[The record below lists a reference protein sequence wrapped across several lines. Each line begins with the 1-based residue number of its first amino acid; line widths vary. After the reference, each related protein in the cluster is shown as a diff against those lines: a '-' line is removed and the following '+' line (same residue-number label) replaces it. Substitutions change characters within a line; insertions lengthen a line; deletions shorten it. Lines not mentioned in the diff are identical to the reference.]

1 MSRATA
7 LVLAL
12 AGALVLTSCSL
23 TGGQEEPG
31 AAAGPVATEGPVLVE
46 GMRDGTWPVADVGE
60 IEFTLTGRGLA
71 LVGMRPAEGW
81 EVVDEEVGPD
91 EIEIDLRNGDVRT
104 TVEVGY
110 QSGILEIEVDQLL
123 DPPPD
128 GPLQLGEAGSVE
140 LVVEGDRVLVGDVS
154 VRSPW
159 RETQR
164 SEHAGDAELG
174 LRRNRTGA
182 VETWEVDAW
191 VDDGGLEVA
200 TDYEI
205 QGLASP

>member
-1 MSRATA
+1 MSRLPVLATA
-7 LVLAL
+7 VVASVLLGSCTLSDRAE
-12 AGALVLTSCSL
+12 ADEDGPDDGAT
-23 TGGQEEPG
+23 TPE
-31 AAAGPVATEGPVLVE
+31 LVE
-46 GMRDGTWPVADVGE
+46 GMRDGVWPVADVGE
-60 IEFTLTGRGLA
+60 IEFELTPRGLE
-71 LVGMRPAEGW
+71 LVEMRPAPGRQ
-81 EVVDEEVGPD
+81 VVDEEVGPD
-91 EIEIDLRNGDVRT
+91 EIEIDLRDGDVRT

-128 GPLQLGEAGSVE
+128 GPLRLGEAGSVE
-140 LVVEGDRVLVGDVS
+140 LLVEGDDVRVGDVS
-154 VRSPW
+154 LEEPW

-164 SEHAGDAELG
+164 SETGGDAELG
-174 LRRNRTGA
+174 LRRNRSGA